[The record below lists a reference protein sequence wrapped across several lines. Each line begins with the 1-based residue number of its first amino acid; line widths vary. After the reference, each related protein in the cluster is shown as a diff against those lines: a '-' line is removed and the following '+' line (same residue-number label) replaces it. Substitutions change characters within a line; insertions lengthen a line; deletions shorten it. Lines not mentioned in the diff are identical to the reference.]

1 MEDDSTALTS
11 VERVMR
17 AVRQRASAQTP
28 GSKLVSSRV
37 LAAELGVGP
46 VTVQR
51 ALDRLVA
58 DGFIVTRP
66 GAGTFVAERT
76 PERPTSDLSWQ
87 SATLGAPRIDAS
99 PVERLVVP
107 LDPSIT
113 LLSSGYLG
121 GDLQAVSLL
130 NAATQRALRKP
141 SAWGHTP
148 RGGMSE
154 LRDWFA
160 DAVGGGHRASDVTI
174 APGGQAA
181 LSTAFRALG
190 VPGQPVVIESPTYPG
205 ALVAARAAGLRLVPW
220 PVEPTPDAAR
230 LDHLVV
236 SSGATL
242 VFAQSR
248 FANPTGASWSD
259 ATRTEVQQVLH
270 QRNAFLI
277 DDDWAADLSLDG
289 DAPPSMAGDDADGHV
304 VVLRSLTKLVAPG
317 MRLAAI
323 AARGPAAQRLAA
335 VRVADDLAVSGLLQ
349 RVALELVTSPS
360 WSRHLRVVRH
370 ALAHRRDAL
379 IELVSDWL
387 GSDAVTRPTG
397 GLHLWVRLSDDLD
410 ATSLSDR
417 ALRAG
422 VFVSPGR
429 EWYPGEALGER
440 LRLSYS
446 AADVPQL
453 AAAMTTLRSL
463 AAVGVK

>member
-1 MEDDSTALTS
+1 M
-11 VERVMR
+11 
-17 AVRQRASAQTP
+17 
-28 GSKLVSSRV
+28 
-37 LAAELGVGP
+37 LAGQHHVGP

-58 DGFIVTRP
+58 EGVVVTRP
-66 GAGTFVAERT
+66 GSGTFVAPRT
-76 PERPTSDLSWQ
+76 PIRRDGDLSWQ
-87 SATLGAPRIDAS
+87 SATLGAPRLDAS

-160 DAVGGGHRASDVTI
+160 AAVGGGHRGADVTI

-190 VPGQPVVIESPTYPG
+190 VPGQAVVIESPTYPG
-205 ALVAARAAGLRLVPW
+205 AIVAARAAGLQLVPW
-220 PVEPTPDAAR
+220 PVEPTPDPD
-230 LDHLVV
+230 LLEHLI
-236 SSGATL
+236 SATGATL

-259 ATRTEVQQVLH
+259 EMRSRVKDVLAR
-270 QRNAFLI
+270 RNAFLI

-289 DAPPSMAGDDADGHV
+289 DPPPSMAADDNDGHI

-349 RVALELVTSPS
+349 RVALELVTSTS
-360 WSRHLRVVRH
+360 WPRHLRVVRH

-379 IELVSDWL
+379 IDLVAQWL
-387 GSDAVTRPTG
+387 GNDSVTRPAG
-397 GLHLWVRLSDDLD
+397 GLHLWVRLGDDLD

-417 ALRAG
+417 ALAAG

-429 EWYPGEALGER
+429 EWYPGEAPGQR

-453 AAAMTTLRSL
+453 EVGVATLRSI
-463 AAVGVK
+463 ATRASD